1 MIFDNSRTITRVV
14 STKKSRSRKK
24 SQKGASIP
32 LMTVKHSNHCLLRTE
47 EQLVEALQSGSQ
59 QAFSDL
65 VAQYQERVLN
75 TALGFVPNLQDA
87 EDIVQEVFIEVYR
100 SIASFKGASRLSTW
114 IYRITVSK
122 SLEWLRHRKRK
133 KRSAFFQSLIG
144 LEDLEVGAVS
154 DRFNHPGIQL
164 EQRERATILFAAIDT
179 LSENQRT
186 AFTLSQVEGLSNKEV
201 AAVMEQSVSAV
212 ESLLHR
218 ARKNL
223 QKKLRHFYEQQKD

>member
-1 MIFDNSRTITRVV
+1 LQQPFLLKKNGLDRKGFD
-14 STKKSRSRKK
+14 KP
-24 SQKGASIP
+24 ASYP
-32 LMTVKHSNHCLLRTE
+32 LMTVKHSNYCFLHTE

-65 VAQYQERVLN
+65 VTQYQERVLN

-87 EDIVQEVFIEVYR
+87 EDIVQDVFIEIHR
-100 SIASFKGASRLSTW
+100 SINNFKGASKLSTW
-114 IYRITVSK
+114 VYRITVSK
-122 SLEWLRHRKRK
+122 SLEFLRHRKRK

-154 DRFNHPGIQL
+154 DSFNHPGIQL
-164 EQRERATILFAAIDT
+164 EQQERARVLFAAIDT
-179 LSENQRT
+179 LPESQRT

-223 QKKLRHFYEQQKD
+223 QKKLRRFYEQQKD